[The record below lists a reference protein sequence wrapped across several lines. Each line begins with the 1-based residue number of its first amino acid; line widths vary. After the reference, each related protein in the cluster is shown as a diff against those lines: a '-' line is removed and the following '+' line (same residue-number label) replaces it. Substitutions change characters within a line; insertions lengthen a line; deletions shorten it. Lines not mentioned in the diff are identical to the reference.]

1 MAISSLGGVIF
12 ANQNMQI
19 PASKQIDF
27 QNKFDLQNVVAAK
40 LLNDKDKE
48 VGEVKPTEETYKI
61 DPDKEHEKEE
71 NDENSGEKEK
81 ETNFAKT
88 KRKKEIKNEEENSS
102 YHLDIKV

>member
-40 LLNDKDKE
+40 LLNEKDKE
-48 VGEVKPTEETYKI
+48 VGEVKEAEEIYKI
-61 DPDKEHEKEE
+61 DPDKEHEKEKS
-71 NDENSGEKEK
+71 DENSGEKEK
-81 ETNFAKT
+81 ETNFT
-88 KRKKEIKNEEENSS
+88 KNKIEKEIKNKQENTP

>member
-1 MAISSLGGVIF
+1 MALSSLGGVIF
-12 ANQNMQI
+12 ANQNLQI

-48 VGEVKPTEETYKI
+48 VGEVKPAEETYKI
-61 DPDKEHEKEE
+61 DPNKEHEKEKS
-71 NDENSGEKEK
+71 DENSGEKER
-81 ETNFAKT
+81 ETKFS
-88 KRKKEIKNEEENSS
+88 KRKKEIESKQDKTP